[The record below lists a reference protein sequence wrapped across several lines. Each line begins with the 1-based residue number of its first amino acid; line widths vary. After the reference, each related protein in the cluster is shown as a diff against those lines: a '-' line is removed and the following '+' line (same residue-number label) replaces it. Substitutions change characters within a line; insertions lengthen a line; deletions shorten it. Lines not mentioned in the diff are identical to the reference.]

1 MYSSHLKI
9 MTWYTSG
16 EAFYPQKKL
25 SDYKL
30 LKKLTM
36 ERNKEIHTN
45 RADNYECAVN
55 SKGGHK
61 SP

>member
-1 MYSSHLKI
+1 MVHFRGSLLP
-9 MTWYTSG
+9 
-16 EAFYPQKKL
+16 AKKL
-25 SDYKL
+25 VSDHKL
-30 LKKLTM
+30 LKKLTI
-36 ERNKEIHTN
+36 ERKKEIHTN